1 MHLCVINYI
10 EFSVSIPD
18 PTIGCN
24 VKSLSEFLVEHLE
37 KEEDLL
43 RTVLRHKNKIG
54 RTVFHLAALCPQ
66 EFHDYLWEYADQLEI
81 FELIDPDIVG
91 NTILHYLVVT
101 QQIKCFAQCNMNLPL
116 NHRRQLLITMRNG
129 QSGKTETGLTCIFN
143 CQKLDHKKK
152 M

>member
-54 RTVFHLAALCPQ
+54 RTVFLLAALCSYQ
-66 EFHDYLWEYADQLEI
+66 EFHDYLWE
-81 FELIDPDIVG
+81 
-91 NTILHYLVVT
+91 
-101 QQIKCFAQCNMNLPL
+101 
-116 NHRRQLLITMRNG
+116 
-129 QSGKTETGLTCIFN
+129 
-143 CQKLDHKKK
+143 
-152 M
+152 